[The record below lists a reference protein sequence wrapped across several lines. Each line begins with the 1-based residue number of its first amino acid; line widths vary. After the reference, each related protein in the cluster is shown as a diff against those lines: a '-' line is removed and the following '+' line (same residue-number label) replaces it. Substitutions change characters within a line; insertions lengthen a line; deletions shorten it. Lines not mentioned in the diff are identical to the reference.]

1 MNLRLRPGT
10 PDDAKAC
17 GTICYN
23 AFKTI
28 AEAHNFPPDFPSPD
42 VAIGVLGWMLSH
54 PGFYSV
60 IAELDGRVVGSNFLD
75 ERSAIAGV
83 GPITIDPAAQ
93 NKAVGRRL
101 MEDVHERAAQKNFAG
116 VRLLQ
121 GAYHTRSLSL
131 YTKLGYDVREPL
143 ACLQGPALNV
153 AIPGYT
159 VRAASESDLEECNR
173 LCQQVHGHDRGGD
186 LLDAI
191 KQGAATVVEHEGGVT
206 GYATVLGFFGHA
218 VGETNEDVQALI
230 GAAEEFAGPGF
241 LVPMRNSEL
250 FRWCLERGLRVVQT
264 MTLMS
269 RGFYQEPAG
278 AFLPSIL
285 Y

>member
-10 PDDAKAC
+10 VEDAKTC

-28 AEAHNFPPDFPSPD
+28 AEAHSFPPDFPSPD
-42 VAIGVLGWMLSH
+42 VAIGVLTWMLSH

-60 IAELDGRVVGSNFLD
+60 VAELDGRIVGSNFLD

-83 GPITIDPAAQ
+83 GPITIDPSAQ

-101 MEDVHERAAQKNFAG
+101 MEDVHERAARKNFAG

-121 GAYHTRSLSL
+121 SAYHTRSLSL
-131 YTKLGYDVREPL
+131 YTKLGYDVRETL

-153 AIPGYT
+153 GLPRYSVRPAKEPTSPNAIAL
-159 VRAASESDLEECNR
+159 R
-173 LCQQVHGHDRGGD
+173 QVHGHDRGGD

-191 KQGAATVVEHEGGVT
+191 NKGATVVEHDGRIT
-206 GYATVLGFFGHA
+206 GYATVVGFSAMRSADQSRRSSAHRSA
-218 VGETNEDVQALI
+218 K
-230 GAAEEFAGPGF
+230 EFAGPVF
-241 LVPMRNSEL
+241 CCQCATANYSEV
-250 FRWCLERGLRVVQT
+250 LERGLRVIQ
-264 MTLMS
+264 
-269 RGFYQEPAG
+269 R
-278 AFLPSIL
+278 
-285 Y
+285 